1 LSNLDKF
8 PAMILENIIKAA
20 LLTLFLYSHCFSQ
33 ILPALPQTCD
43 IITTLPETKN
53 YIVKT
58 VGPFN
63 RDYSDLQKA
72 INEAKSGTI
81 LVLDAGAEFKGS
93 YNLPKKDGNEWI
105 IIRSSEVG
113 LLPPPNFRIDPSY
126 SKHMPKIITT
136 NKSGIPAIYTSHQ
149 AHHYRFIGIEIT
161 ADTSVLNNYGLVL
174 LGGGYNSSIQNDT
187 LLEPYQ
193 FIIDQCY
200 IHGHSKADIMK
211 FGVRLDCKE
220 AAIINSYVSDF
231 HSVGFDAQA
240 ISGINGSGPFKII
253 NNYLEASGENILFGG
268 APAEIKNLVPSNIE
282 ILNNYLYKPLQW
294 RTDHPNYQGKHW
306 MIKNLF
312 ELKTGRK
319 ILFEGNILEN
329 SWADLPI
336 GQSGYAMVLTVRNE
350 NGQSPQAD
358 VSDVTIRNNIIRHC
372 GAGISISGKDDN
384 AYPSNTSMRILIEN
398 NLFED
403 INGEKFGDLNIY
415 GPNDGIF
422 IKQGKPKDI
431 IINHNT
437 VFQTGA
443 ISWLYDTC
451 TSIKIT
457 NNIFNCTLSK
467 GGYQGIYGPGFA
479 RGGSKVIERYLPNV
493 KDNLYNFNSNVF
505 ISGDSLNYLPL
516 TMLSKNY
523 FPVQSQSVGFVDYPN
538 GSNNYLN
545 YALRQDSK
553 YHGRGSDNKDIGVDF
568 PKLMNTIL
576 KPVFDCVQTAT
587 YSLRKNVTFEIFQN
601 NSELEIHANYDS
613 YTLEIRNLNGIIV
626 ARTSFLGDIFK
637 IEAPHDTGIYLATL
651 RNSLNIATKKIFIL
665 RPN

>member
-1 LSNLDKF
+1 
-8 PAMILENIIKAA
+8 MIRK
-20 LLTLFLYSHCFSQ
+20 LTKKTSFLILAILNNCFGQ
-33 ILPALPQTCD
+33 ILPSLPQTCN

-53 YIVKT
+53 YIVKS

-63 RDYSDLQKA
+63 RDYTDLQKA
-72 INEAKSGTI
+72 INDSKSGTI

-93 YNLPKKDGNEWI
+93 FNLPKKDGNEWI
-105 IIRSSEVG
+105 IIRSSEIG
-113 LLPPPNFRIDPSY
+113 LLPPSNTRIDPSY

-161 ADTSVLNNYGLVL
+161 ADTSVINSYGLVL
-174 LGGGYNSSIQNDT
+174 LGGGYNSTVQNDT

-193 FIIDQCY
+193 IIIDQCY

-220 AAIINSYVSDF
+220 AAILNSYLSDF
-231 HSVGFDAQA
+231 HSIGFDAQA

-268 APAEIKNLVPSNIE
+268 AAADIKNLVPSNIE
-282 ILNNYLYKPLQW
+282 ILNNYLFKPLSW
-294 RTDHPNYQGKHW
+294 KTDHPNYQGKHW
-306 MIKNLF
+306 TIKNLF

-336 GQSGYAMVLTVRNE
+336 GQSGYAIVLTVRNE

-372 GAGISISGKDDN
+372 GSGISISGKDDN
-384 AYPSNTSMRILIEN
+384 NFPSNTSMRIRIEN

-403 INGEKFGDLNIY
+403 INGDKFGDLNIY

-422 IKQGKPKDI
+422 IKQGKPTDI
-431 IINHNT
+431 TINHNM

-457 NNIFNCTLSK
+457 NNIFNCALSK

-479 RGGSKVIERYLPNV
+479 RGGSKVMERYLPNI
-493 KDNLYNFNSNVF
+493 KDNLYNFHSNVF

-516 TMLSKNY
+516 TILSKNF
-523 FPVQSQSVGFVDYPN
+523 FPPQNQSVGFVDYAN

-545 YALRQDSK
+545 YALRPDSK
-553 YHGRGSDNKDIGVDF
+553 FHNQGSDNKDIGVDF
-568 PKLMNTIL
+568 SKLLNAL
-576 KPVFDCVQTAT
+576 LNPVFDCVQTST
-587 YSLRKNVTFEIFQN
+587 NSTLKNATFEIFQN
-601 NSELEIHANYDS
+601 NSELEIYASNNF
-613 YTLEIRNLNGIIV
+613 YTLEIRDLNGVLI
-626 ARTSFLGDIFK
+626 TSANFFGDKFK
-637 IEAPHDTGIYLATL
+637 IESPKNTGIYLVTL
-651 RNSLNIATKKIFIL
+651 RNSSIIASKKIFVL
-665 RPN
+665 MPN

>member
-1 LSNLDKF
+1 
-8 PAMILENIIKAA
+8 MIIKQ
-20 LLTLFLYSHCFSQ
+20 TKKISFLILAILNNCFGQ
-33 ILPALPQTCD
+33 ILPTLPQTCD

-53 YIVKT
+53 YIVKS

-63 RDYSDLQKA
+63 RDYTDLQKA
-72 INEAKSGTI
+72 INDSKSGTI

-93 YNLPKKDGNEWI
+93 FNLPKKDGNEWI
-105 IIRSSEVG
+105 IIRSSEIG
-113 LLPPPNFRIDPSY
+113 LLPPPNTRIDPSY

-161 ADTSVLNNYGLVL
+161 ADTSVLNSYGLVL
-174 LGGGYNSSIQNDT
+174 LGGGYNSTVQNDT

-193 FIIDQCY
+193 IIIDQCY

-220 AAIINSYVSDF
+220 AAILNSYLSDF
-231 HSVGFDAQA
+231 HSIGFDAQA

-268 APAEIKNLVPSNIE
+268 AAADIKNLVPSNIE
-282 ILNNYLYKPLQW
+282 ILNNYLFKPLSW
-294 RTDHPNYQGKHW
+294 KTDHPNYQGKHW
-306 MIKNLF
+306 TIKNLF

-336 GQSGYAMVLTVRNE
+336 GQSGYAIVLTVRNE

-372 GAGISISGKDDN
+372 GSGISISGKDDN
-384 AYPSNTSMRILIEN
+384 NFPSNISMRIRIEN

-403 INGEKFGDLNIY
+403 INGDKFGDLNIY

-422 IKQGKPKDI
+422 IKQGKPTDI
-431 IINHNT
+431 TINHNT

-479 RGGSKVIERYLPNV
+479 RGGSKVMERYLPNI
-493 KDNLYNFNSNVF
+493 KDNLYNFHSNVF

-516 TMLSKNY
+516 TILSKNY
-523 FPVQSQSVGFVDYPN
+523 FPSQNQSVGFVDYAN

-545 YALRQDSK
+545 YALRPDSK
-553 YHGRGSDNKDIGVDF
+553 FHNQGSDKKDIGVDF
-568 PKLMNTIL
+568 SKLLNTL
-576 KPVFDCVQTAT
+576 LNPVFDCVQTIST
-587 YSLRKNVTFEIFQN
+587 STLKNVTFEIFQN
-601 NSELEIHANYDS
+601 NSELEIQTTINFHS
-613 YTLEIRNLNGIIV
+613 VEIRNLNGVLI
-626 ARTSFLGDIFK
+626 TSANFFGDKFK
-637 IEAPHDTGIYLATL
+637 IKSPKNTGIYLVTL
-651 RNSLNIATKKIFIL
+651 RNSSNIASKKIIVL
-665 RPN
+665 MPN

>member
-1 LSNLDKF
+1 
-8 PAMILENIIKAA
+8 MIIKQ
-20 LLTLFLYSHCFSQ
+20 TKKISFLILAILNNCFGQ
-33 ILPALPQTCD
+33 ILPTLPQTCD

-53 YIVKT
+53 YIVKS

-63 RDYSDLQKA
+63 RDYTDLQKA
-72 INEAKSGTI
+72 INDSKSGTI

-93 YNLPKKDGNEWI
+93 FNLPKKDGNEWI
-105 IIRSSEVG
+105 IIQSSEIG
-113 LLPPPNFRIDPSY
+113 LLPPPNTRIDPSY

-161 ADTSVLNNYGLVL
+161 ADTSVLNSYGLVL
-174 LGGGYNSSIQNDT
+174 LGGGYNSTVQNDT

-193 FIIDQCY
+193 IIIDQCY

-220 AAIINSYVSDF
+220 AAILNSYLSDF
-231 HSVGFDAQA
+231 HSIGFDAQA

-268 APAEIKNLVPSNIE
+268 AAADIKNLVPSNIE
-282 ILNNYLYKPLQW
+282 ILNNYLFKPLSW
-294 RTDHPNYQGKHW
+294 KTDHPNYQGKHW
-306 MIKNLF
+306 TIKNLF

-336 GQSGYAMVLTVRNE
+336 GQSGYAIVLTVRNE

-372 GAGISISGKDDN
+372 GSGISISGKDDN
-384 AYPSNTSMRILIEN
+384 NFPSNTSMRIRIEN

-403 INGEKFGDLNIY
+403 INGDKFGDLNIY

-422 IKQGKPKDI
+422 IKQGKPTDI
-431 IINHNT
+431 TINHNT

-479 RGGSKVIERYLPNV
+479 RGGSKVMERYLPNI
-493 KDNLYNFNSNVF
+493 KDNLYNFHSNVF

-516 TMLSKNY
+516 TILSKNY
-523 FPVQSQSVGFVDYPN
+523 FPSQNQSVGFVDYAN

-545 YALRQDSK
+545 YALRPDSK
-553 YHGRGSDNKDIGVDF
+553 FHNQGSDKKDIGVDF
-568 PKLMNTIL
+568 SKLLNTL
-576 KPVFDCVQTAT
+576 LNPVFDCVQTIST
-587 YSLRKNVTFEIFQN
+587 STLKNVTFEIFQN
-601 NSELEIHANYDS
+601 NSELEIQTTINFHS
-613 YTLEIRNLNGIIV
+613 VEIRNLNGVLI
-626 ARTSFLGDIFK
+626 TSANFFGDKFK
-637 IEAPHDTGIYLATL
+637 IESPKNTGIYLVTL
-651 RNSLNIATKKIFIL
+651 RNSSNIASKKIFVL
-665 RPN
+665 MPN

>member
-1 LSNLDKF
+1 
-8 PAMILENIIKAA
+8 MIIKQ
-20 LLTLFLYSHCFSQ
+20 TKKISFLILAILNNCFGQ
-33 ILPALPQTCD
+33 ILPTLPQTCD

-53 YIVKT
+53 YIVKS

-63 RDYSDLQKA
+63 RDYTDLQKA
-72 INEAKSGTI
+72 INDSKSGTI

-93 YNLPKKDGNEWI
+93 FNLPKKDGNEWI
-105 IIRSSEVG
+105 IIQSSEIG
-113 LLPPPNFRIDPSY
+113 LLPPPNTRIDPSY

-161 ADTSVLNNYGLVL
+161 ADTSVLNSYGLVL
-174 LGGGYNSSIQNDT
+174 LGGGYNSTVQNDT

-193 FIIDQCY
+193 IIIDQCY
-200 IHGHSKADIMK
+200 LHGHSKADIMK

-220 AAIINSYVSDF
+220 AAILNSYLSDF
-231 HSVGFDAQA
+231 HSIGFDAQA

-268 APAEIKNLVPSNIE
+268 AAADIKNLVPSNIE
-282 ILNNYLYKPLQW
+282 ILNNYLFKPLSW
-294 RTDHPNYQGKHW
+294 KTDHPNYQGKHW
-306 MIKNLF
+306 TIKNLF

-336 GQSGYAMVLTVRNE
+336 GQSGYAIVLTVRNE

-372 GAGISISGKDDN
+372 GSGISISGKDDN
-384 AYPSNTSMRILIEN
+384 NFPSNTSMRIRIEN

-403 INGEKFGDLNIY
+403 INGDKFGDLNIY

-422 IKQGKPKDI
+422 IKQGKPTDI
-431 IINHNT
+431 TINHNM

-479 RGGSKVIERYLPNV
+479 RGGSKVMERYLPNI
-493 KDNLYNFNSNVF
+493 KDNLYNFHSNVF

-516 TMLSKNY
+516 TILSKNY
-523 FPVQSQSVGFVDYPN
+523 FPSQNQSVGFVDYAN

-545 YALRQDSK
+545 YALRPDSK
-553 YHGRGSDNKDIGVDF
+553 FHNQGSDKKDIGVDF
-568 PKLMNTIL
+568 SKLLNTL
-576 KPVFDCVQTAT
+576 LNPVFDCVQTIST
-587 YSLRKNVTFEIFQN
+587 STLKNVTFEIFQN
-601 NSELEIHANYDS
+601 NSELEIQTTINFHS
-613 YTLEIRNLNGIIV
+613 VEIRNLNGVLI
-626 ARTSFLGDIFK
+626 TSANFFGDKFK
-637 IEAPHDTGIYLATL
+637 IESPKNTGIYLVTL
-651 RNSLNIATKKIFIL
+651 RNSSNIASKKIFVL
-665 RPN
+665 MPN